1 MTICA
6 TLSVAVDEYILAAAV
21 AEEVTIESA
30 LAYIKEEVADPFEGD
45 YEYTPSEETQ
55 TIQISGKTAEQN
67 IIINPIPNNYGLIT
81 WNGSTL
87 TVS

>member
-55 TIQISGKTAEQN
+55 TIQIAGRTANQN
-67 IIINPIPNNYGLIT
+67 ITINGIPDGYARLVWDGQK
-81 WNGSTL
+81 L
-87 TVS
+87 TVY